1 LQSTSKIGVLIFA
14 RKRPGFDQE
23 WSKIVRAQALN
34 LLTEQRYEVIGGDT
48 TVVDD
53 ETVSAAVEKIVA
65 AGCVAIV
72 VLQPSIADGQFVFT
86 ILQRWSGPLIL
97 WTTPERPRD
106 GKVSSCGLTG
116 QNLFGSMLRQAGRP
130 FELVY
135 GLPNGSLENSIP
147 ELNRAIAVSRAIMAL
162 RHGKVGL
169 VGAHVPGFVDLAADP
184 FLVQKTFGMQ
194 LHTLSLVQFIERVQ
208 RLPTEAVRA
217 DIAKTS
223 ALGLPRTD
231 PSQQVEAEAFLD
243 NTSRFYLAIREVMAE
258 FSLNAMAVQCWP
270 ELPNTVGHW
279 PYLAVS
285 RLSSEGEALSI
296 EGDVDGAIGAFIGLQ
311 LGAGTGFLTD
321 WLEHDDQSIFFW
333 HPGMAPLDMCNEPG
347 CANGPSIGDHFNNI
361 RPMVVDGPIRTGGP
375 MTVTRL
381 WRCDERYHI
390 TAFEG
395 WAIPPRR
402 KLTGNTLLVEFPE
415 GGIAARFQR
424 LIQGGMPHHVTVH
437 FGSHAET
444 FRRLARILNLE
455 WHA

>member
-1 LQSTSKIGVLIFA
+1 VLIFA

-23 WSKIVRAQALN
+23 WSKVVRAQALDI
-34 LLTEQRYEVIGGDT
+34 LAQQGFEIVGGDD

-53 ETVSAAVEKIVA
+53 ETVSATVEKITA
-65 AGCVAIV
+65 AGCIALVI
-72 VLQPSIADGQFVFT
+72 LQPSIADGQFVFT

-97 WTTPERPRD
+97 WTTPERPQD

-116 QNLFGSMLRQAGRP
+116 QNLFASILRQSGRP

-135 GLPNGSLENSIP
+135 GLPHGSLENSIP

-162 RHGKVGL
+162 RRSKVGL

-184 FLVQKTFGMQ
+184 FLVQRTFGMQ
-194 LHTLSLVQFIERVQ
+194 LHTLSLVQFIERIQ
-208 RLPTEAVRA
+208 AIPAEAMRV
-217 DIAKTS
+217 DIEKAR
-223 ALGLPRTD
+223 ALGLPQTD
-231 PSQQVEAEAFLD
+231 PSRRVDVETFLD
-243 NTSRFYLAIREVMAE
+243 NTSRFYLAIRELMKE

-296 EGDVDGAIGAFIGLQ
+296 EGDVDGAISAFIGLQ
-311 LGAGTGFLTD
+311 IGAGTGFLTD
-321 WLEHDDQSIFFW
+321 WLEHDDESIFFW

-347 CANGPSIGDHFNNI
+347 CDDGPTIGDHFNNI

-375 MTVTRL
+375 VTVTRL
-381 WRCDERYHI
+381 WRCDGRYHI
-390 TAFEG
+390 TSFEG
-395 WAIPPRR
+395 RAIPPRR

-415 GGIAARFQR
+415 GGIADRFQR
-424 LIQGGMPHHVTVH
+424 LIQAGMPHHVTVH
-437 FGSHAET
+437 FGNHAAT
-444 FRRLARILNLE
+444 LRRLARMLNLE
-455 WHA
+455 WHI

>member
-1 LQSTSKIGVLIFA
+1 MNSTNKVGVLIFA

-23 WSKIVRAQALN
+23 WSKVVRAKALEI
-34 LLTEQRYEVIGGDT
+34 LAQEDYQVIGGDT

-53 ETVSAAVEKIVA
+53 ETVSAAVGTIAAEGCAALIVM
-65 AGCVAIV
+65 
-72 VLQPSIADGQFVFT
+72 QPSIADGQFVFT
-86 ILQRWSGPLIL
+86 ILQKWSGPLIL
-97 WTTPERPRD
+97 WTTPERPAD

-116 QNLFGSMLRQAGRP
+116 QNLFGSILRQAGRP

-147 ELNRAIAVSRAIMAL
+147 ELNRAIAVSRTIMAL
-162 RHGKVGL
+162 RCAKVGL

-194 LHTLSLVQFIERVQ
+194 LHTLSLVQFIERVKG
-208 RLPTEAVRA
+208 LPADAVRA
-217 DIAKTS
+217 DIAKTK
-223 ALGLPRTD
+223 ALGLPQSD
-231 PSQQVEAEAFLD
+231 PSRKVDIEEFLN

-296 EGDVDGAIGAFIGLQ
+296 EGDVDGAIGAFLGVQ

-321 WLEHDDQSIFFW
+321 WLEHDDHSIFFW

-347 CANGPSIGDHFNNI
+347 CDQGPSIGDHFNNI
-361 RPMVVDGPIRTGGP
+361 RPMVVDGPIKTVGAV
-375 MTVTRL
+375 TVTRL
-381 WRCDERYHI
+381 WRCDGRYHM

-395 WAIPPRR
+395 RATPPRR
-402 KLTGNTLLVEFPE
+402 KLTGNTLLVEFPD
-415 GGIAARFQR
+415 GGVADRFQR
-424 LIQGGMPHHVTVH
+424 LVQAGMPHHVTVH
-437 FGSHAET
+437 FGTHAESL
-444 FRRLARILNLE
+444 RRLARILGLE
-455 WHA
+455 WHV